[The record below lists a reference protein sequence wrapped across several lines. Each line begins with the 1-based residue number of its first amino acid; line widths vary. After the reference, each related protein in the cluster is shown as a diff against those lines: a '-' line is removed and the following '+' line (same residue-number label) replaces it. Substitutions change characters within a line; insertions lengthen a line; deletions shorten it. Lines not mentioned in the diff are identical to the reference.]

1 MCPSHPI
8 TQNFIP
14 GHFVFI
20 QSNAYITI
28 VEHADCDVLPLSFVV
43 VIFAYCN
50 YNTMEN
56 QD

>member
-1 MCPSHPI
+1 MYPSHPI

-20 QSNAYITI
+20 QSSAYITI